1 MGRPLPTGEPR
12 FCPFWTLTSLS
23 TWTTSQSRE
32 TLALSV
38 SLRPVNLLASRN
50 ERLGTSPGTS
60 YIYCAYS
67 PRKPTRGVAR
77 PSPGVRRR
85 DRVSGRL
92 STASAAAPASRCSRL
107 EVSVRAVLLQ
117 PLLGGG
123 RPGEEPQLRAEP
135 GVRAPHRAGA
145 ACQVKNR
152 AWRARTPLRER
163 PWGDGRE
170 AEGAAVRDA
179 ELVSA
184 AGSAGEGP
192 GPQPFALRVP
202 VLFQAARESVRPVSR
217 RGGRRPRA
225 CGDSG
230 QQPLHPGVD
239 EGEAPEQVLVHAVEQ
254 PAVGGGQ
261 PRPLA
266 EELLVEVAAV
276 ARRFLG
282 GRCRGDRRE
291 ENQPP
296 ARCPCSVRGHP
307 GCTPGG
313 VPNRALARGRVRLVA
328 NLWVIGSS
336 VG

>member
-1 MGRPLPTGEPR
+1 M
-12 FCPFWTLTSLS
+12 
-23 TWTTSQSRE
+23 
-32 TLALSV
+32 
-38 SLRPVNLLASRN
+38 
-50 ERLGTSPGTS
+50 
-60 YIYCAYS
+60 
-67 PRKPTRGVAR
+67 
-77 PSPGVRRR
+77 
-85 DRVSGRL
+85 

-107 EVSVRAVLLQ
+107 EVSVRAVLLR

-145 ACQVKNR
+145 TCQVKNR
-152 AWRARTPLRER
+152 GER
-163 PWGDGRE
+163 GPHFGSGRGGDGRE

-202 VLFQAARESVRPVSR
+202 VLFQAARESVRPVPR

-225 CGDSG
+225 CGGSG

-282 GRCRGDRRE
+282 GRCRGERRE

-296 ARCPCSVRGHP
+296 ARCPCSVRGRP

-313 VPNRALARGRVRLVA
+313 APNRALARGRVRLVA